1 MFKKRIKRVKNKKK
15 DLSFLQ
21 IVEMLYQLKNGIKN
35 QIIIIKKFVVN
46 LKDRIKN
53 AIIHLII
60 VFTKIQNFYGI
71 NLSNN

>member
-1 MFKKRIKRVKNKKK
+1 MFKKRIKRVKNK
-15 DLSFLQ
+15 

>member
-21 IVEMLYQLKNGIKN
+21 IVEMVYQFKNGIKN

>member
-21 IVEMLYQLKNGIKN
+21 IVEMVYQLKNGIKN

>member
-21 IVEMLYQLKNGIKN
+21 IVEMIYQLKNGIKN